1 MRVYI
6 KLLCGKTISVYADT
20 VDKALLEIQ
29 TMEGVSAEKLCLLHN
44 GKIINELIEDSLLHL
59 AIRVV

>member
-6 KLLCGKTISVYADT
+6 KLLNGKTVAVYADT

-29 TMEGVSAEKLCLLHN
+29 TMEGVSIDKLCLLHN
-44 GKIINELIEDSLLHL
+44 GKIINELMEDSLLQL
-59 AIRVV
+59 SIRLV